1 LPFSSHAFII
11 CHLSSNQKAAK
22 PRRLYHIEHWGSKF
36 LLLTDVQTLHR
47 NFLHLQKMGIDLY
60 HLFVGWISAK
70 SRYSL
75 WRKVLASSKILHYCQ
90 SLVSSCLAERWS
102 QKRNHLSWKEDRSR
116 KYLHFVKR

>member
-36 LLLTDVQTLHR
+36 LLLTDIQTLHR

-70 SRYSL
+70 SFIPSEGRYWLRAKYCITVSL
-75 WRKVLASSKILHYCQ
+75 WWAVA
-90 SLVSSCLAERWS
+90 
-102 QKRNHLSWKEDRSR
+102 
-116 KYLHFVKR
+116 